1 MLVGINNKT
10 YNINLMSKSNLR
22 WIRKQMKKP
31 TTTLNYVA
39 GRTWYMRVP
48 VMWNYIAKQ
57 RMLVRTKE
65 RLDMLSKA

>member
-1 MLVGINNKT
+1 MLVGINNKN

-22 WIRKQMKKP
+22 WIRKQIKKP

-39 GRTWYMRVP
+39 GRTWYMRIL

-65 RLDMLSKA
+65 RLDMLSGA

>member
-31 TTTLNYVA
+31 TTTLNYVG
-39 GRTWYMRVP
+39 GRTWYMRIP

-65 RLDMLSKA
+65 RLDILSGA

>member
-31 TTTLNYVA
+31 TTTLNYVG
-39 GRTWYMRVP
+39 GRTWYMRIP
-48 VMWNYIAKQ
+48 VMWNYTAKQ
-57 RMLVRTKE
+57 RMLVRTRE
-65 RLDMLSKA
+65 RLDMLSGA

>member
-1 MLVGINNKT
+1 MLVGMNNKT
-10 YNINLMSKSNLR
+10 HNINLMSKSNIR

-31 TTTLNYVA
+31 TTTLNYVG
-39 GRTWYMRVP
+39 GRTWYMRIP

-65 RLDMLSKA
+65 RLDILSGA

>member
-10 YNINLMSKSNLR
+10 YNINLKSKSNLR

-39 GRTWYMRVP
+39 GRTWYMVVP

-65 RLDMLSKA
+65 RLDMLSGA